1 MKSINMKTTV
11 AASAQAQ
18 RGGAARALRALAS
31 MALAATALAGCGG
44 SSDDTPICSDVS
56 IAVDAGHIYG
66 QWCRPPDGHGS
77 KVLQVLVH
85 GATYSHTYWNFP
97 GFDGRYSYSNYM
109 NRAGYATLAIDQLGV
124 GKSTHPPSDQVTY
137 ATAAKAVAQVV
148 SAVRA
153 GALSDSYGKIVVVA
167 HSIGS
172 LVVLSE
178 VAQYGGVDGML
189 LSGFSH
195 SLGGTGFGKLTASIV
210 PALNDPITQA
220 NIPAGDL
227 GYLSVLH
234 GRPVFYQSGDADPA
248 LIAADEAT
256 HSELSGSLNA
266 ADYFAVDASRIRVPV
281 LVANGMND
289 IAFCSQ
295 GGGGSTT
302 DCSSAATFRAA
313 ELPFFTAATPLEA
326 YVLPN
331 AGHNLNLTLQSQTWY
346 GVALG
351 WFQTH
356 FPAN

>member
-1 MKSINMKTTV
+1 MKPIDMKTTV
-11 AASAQAQ
+11 AAP
-18 RGGAARALRALAS
+18 ARARRALAS
-31 MALAATALAGCGG
+31 MTLAAMALAGCGG
-44 SSDDTPICSDVS
+44 GSDHAPICSDVS
-56 IAVDAGHIYG
+56 LAVDAGHIYG
-66 QWCRPPDGHGS
+66 QWCRPADGPAA

-85 GATYSHTYWNFP
+85 GATYSHTYRNFP
-97 GFDGRYSYSNYM
+97 GFDGRYSYSNSM

-124 GKSTHPPSDQVTY
+124 GRSTHPPSDQVTY

-148 SAVRA
+148 RAVRG
-153 GALSDSYGKIVVVA
+153 GALGDSYGKIVVVG

-172 LVVLSE
+172 LVVLGS

-195 SLGGTGFGKLTASIV
+195 SLGGAGFGKLTASVV
-210 PALNDPITQA
+210 PALNDPITKA

-227 GYLSVLH
+227 GYLSVLQ
-234 GRPVFYQSGDADPA
+234 GRAVFYQSGDADPA

-256 HSELSGSLNA
+256 HSELSGFLNA
-266 ADYFAVDASRIRVPV
+266 ADYLAVDAGGIRVPV
-281 LVANGMND
+281 LVANGVND

-313 ELPFFTAATPLEA
+313 ELPFFAAATPLEA

-331 AGHNLNLTLQSQTWY
+331 AGHNLNLTLQAQTWY
-346 GVALG
+346 GAALG
-351 WFQTH
+351 WFRTH
-356 FPAN
+356 FPVN